1 MPMKL
6 ILLKDVVN
14 LGKTGEVVAA
24 KEGYAR
30 NYLVPCGLAL
40 PATDRNIK
48 AVEFKRKQRIEE
60 TEKEK
65 QEAKRLADLI
75 SRASCTIAV
84 EAGKD
89 DKLFGSITAIDIQK
103 ALEAEGIVVDKKKI
117 DMKEHINQTGI
128 YQIPIRLHSDAFATL
143 KLWVV
148 KK

>member
-1 MPMKL
+1 MTMKL
-6 ILLKDVVN
+6 ILLKDVAN
-14 LGKTGEVVAA
+14 LGNAGDVIAA

-30 NYLVPCGLAL
+30 NYLVPRGLAL
-40 PATDRNIK
+40 PANDNNIK
-48 AVEFKRKQRIEE
+48 AAELKRKQRVEE
-60 TEKEK
+60 IEKEK
-65 QEAKRLADLI
+65 QEAKKLAELI

-89 DKLFGSITAIDIQK
+89 DKLFGSITSIDIQK

-117 DMKEHINQTGI
+117 DLKEHINQTGI
-128 YQIPIRLHSDAFATL
+128 YQIPIRLHSEAVAAL